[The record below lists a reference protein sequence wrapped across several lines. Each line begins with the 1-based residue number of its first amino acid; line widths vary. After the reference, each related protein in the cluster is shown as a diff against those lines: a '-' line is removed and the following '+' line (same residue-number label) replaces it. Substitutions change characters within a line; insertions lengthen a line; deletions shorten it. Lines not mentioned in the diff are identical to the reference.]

1 MMQEWVYDIETD
13 GLKPTKVWC
22 LGASQNDPDKV
33 NTTTSYQRM
42 RDLVER
48 PDVALIAHN
57 GVCYDIPVLKRL
69 LKANITATL
78 VDTLSL
84 SWYLYPTRVRHGLAD
99 WGEEF
104 GIPKPVVEDWED
116 QPIEVY
122 LHRVRE
128 DVKINTLLWQK
139 MKKDLLQIYDNDE
152 AEVWRLIRY
161 LSYKMDCAAEQERL
175 GWRLDIPRA
184 EAGLAKV
191 SKIKEERFAELIKVM
206 PSVPIKKTKKLP
218 AKPYKK
224 SGELS
229 AHGAAWFDLIKE
241 LGLPSD
247 TLETE
252 IIDGYKVANPASHVQ
267 MKSWLFSLGW
277 IPETFEFKRNKE
289 TGDVKQIPQISIK
302 NSGGELCPSIQKLF
316 RKEPKLEALAG
327 LSIATHRISIF
338 EGFLNNVNEHGYLYA
353 GIQGLTNTLRF
364 KHRVLVNLPAVDK
377 PYGDDVRGCLIAPEG
392 YVLCGSDM
400 SSLEDRTGMH
410 YQYPLDPEYVESKS
424 SYGYD
429 PHTTMAIAAGMI
441 TKEEEEFYK
450 WYQENH

>member
-1 MMQEWVYDIETD
+1 
-13 GLKPTKVWC
+13 
-22 LGASQNDPDKV
+22 
-33 NTTTSYQRM
+33 
-42 RDLVER
+42 
-48 PDVALIAHN
+48 
-57 GVCYDIPVLKRL
+57 
-69 LKANITATL
+69 
-78 VDTLSL
+78 
-84 SWYLYPTRVRHGLAD
+84 
-99 WGEEF
+99 
-104 GIPKPVVEDWED
+104 
-116 QPIEVY
+116 
-122 LHRVRE
+122 
-128 DVKINTLLWQK
+128 
-139 MKKDLLQIYDNDE
+139 
-152 AEVWRLIRY
+152 
-161 LSYKMDCAAEQERL
+161 
-175 GWRLDIPRA
+175 
-184 EAGLAKV
+184 
-191 SKIKEERFAELIKVM
+191 M
-206 PSVPIKKTKKLP
+206 PSVPIKKTKKRP

-252 IIDGYKVANPASHVQ
+252 IIDGYKVPNPASHTQ
-267 MKSWLFSLGW
+267 MKAWLFSLGW

-316 RKEPKLEALAG
+316 RKEPKLEVLAG

-338 EGFLNNVNEHGYLYA
+338 EGFLKNVNEHGYLYA
-353 GIQGLTNTLRF
+353 GIQGLTNTLRL